1 VFPWINRS
9 GGTTMKLSYLAL
21 AFAAMTLTAAPA
33 LSESTNPPKSGA
45 SSESPADPSAQPQG
59 KTSDRTPGDPSPDR
73 TPNATSKGAVGTD
86 AAKTPEGTSDRT
98 PTTTQ
103 KPSDN

>member
-1 VFPWINRS
+1 
-9 GGTTMKLSYLAL
+9 MKLSHLVLAIAALAL
-21 AFAAMTLTAAPA
+21 NAAPA
-33 LSESTNPPKSGA
+33 LAENNSTNPAKSGT
-45 SSESPADPSAQPQG
+45 STESPADPSAQPQG

-98 PTTTQ
+98 PTNPQ
-103 KPSDN
+103 KPSGN

>member
-1 VFPWINRS
+1 
-9 GGTTMKLSYLAL
+9 MKLSHLAV

-33 LSESTNPPKSGA
+33 LSENNATNPAKSGT

-98 PTTTQ
+98 PTNTQ
-103 KPSDN
+103 KPSGN

>member
-1 VFPWINRS
+1 
-9 GGTTMKLSYLAL
+9 MKLSHLAL

-33 LSESTNPPKSGA
+33 LSQNNAANPPKSGA
-45 SSESPADPSAQPQG
+45 SESPADPSAQPEG
-59 KTSDRTPGDPSPDR
+59 KTSDRTPGNPSPDR

-98 PTTTQ
+98 PANP
-103 KPSDN
+103 KPNGN

>member
-1 VFPWINRS
+1 
-9 GGTTMKLSYLAL
+9 MKLSHLAL

-33 LSESTNPPKSGA
+33 FAEDNAMNPAQPG
-45 SSESPADPSAQPQG
+45 PANEGKIDPSAQPQG

-86 AAKTPEGTSDRT
+86 AAKTSEGTSDRT
-98 PTTTQ
+98 PTNP
-103 KPSDN
+103 KPN